1 MAMKYLLIISI
12 FSLMSVNSKGQVY
25 SFQNIPNDV
34 LKHLNE
40 MGVDNSSFLNSYE
53 SDYLNVIFQNSREAF
68 DFSRKK
74 IGFITGSNGG
84 TQSNKNAY
92 FEKEKERYAHGQSP
106 NKGFLYVFNETQK
119 KESGGYDAVI
129 VYWCKILLRVED
141 LPQKLK

>member
-1 MAMKYLLIISI
+1 MKYLLIISI
-12 FSLMSVNSKGQVY
+12 FSLMSVNLKGQVY

-106 NKGFLYVFNETQK
+106 NKGVLYVFNETQK